1 MQIRL
6 SGYILES
13 IVDGPGLRT
22 VVFTQG
28 CPHHCPGC
36 HNPGTH
42 DFNGGYEMSIED
54 IISEIK
60 KNPLLDGV
68 TLSGGDPMF
77 QVEESLKL
85 AREVKK
91 LGLNVMLYTGYTFE
105 RIIEMGK
112 SNPSYSEILNYL
124 DYLVDGPFILKLRD
138 LTLSF
143 RGSQNQRI
151 IDVPHYLQTNE
162 IKAIEL

>member
-1 MQIRL
+1 MRI
-6 SGYILES
+6 SGLVNDS
-13 IVDGPGLRT
+13 IVDGPGLRFT
-22 VVFTQG
+22 VFTQG
-28 CPHHCPGC
+28 CKHNCLGC
-36 HNPGTH
+36 HNPSTH
-42 DFNGGYEMSIED
+42 SFEGGQEMPIED
-54 IISEIK
+54 IISKIS

-85 AREVKK
+85 AKEVKN
-91 LGLNVMLYTGYTFE
+91 LGLNVMLYTGFTFE

-112 SNPSYSEILNYL
+112 SNPYYKEILNYI

-138 LTLSF
+138 LTLQF

-151 IDVPHYLQTNE
+151 IDVPHYLKTNE
-162 IKAIEL
+162 IKTIEF

>member
-1 MQIRL
+1 MRI
-6 SGYILES
+6 SGLVNDS
-13 IVDGPGLRT
+13 IVDGPGLRFT
-22 VVFTQG
+22 VFTQG
-28 CPHHCPGC
+28 CKHNCPGC

-42 DFNGGYEMSIED
+42 DFNGGYEMDVQD
-54 IISEIK
+54 IVSEIK

-91 LGLNVMLYTGYTFE
+91 LGLNVMLYTGFTFE
-105 RIIEMGK
+105 RIIEMAK
-112 SNPSYSEILNYL
+112 VNPSYKEILNYL

-151 IDVPHYLQTNE
+151 IYVPHYLKTNE

>member
-1 MQIRL
+1 MRI
-6 SGYILES
+6 SGLVNDS
-13 IVDGPGLRT
+13 IVDGPGLRFT
-22 VVFTQG
+22 VFTQG
-28 CPHHCPGC
+28 CKHNCLGC

-42 DFNGGYEMSIED
+42 SFEGGQEMSVEEIVS
-54 IISEIK
+54 IIS

-85 AREVKK
+85 AKEVKK
-91 LGLNVMLYTGYTFE
+91 MGLNVMLYTGFTFE

-112 SNPSYSEILNYL
+112 SNPDYKEILNYI

-138 LTLSF
+138 LTLQF

-151 IDVPHYLQTNE
+151 IDVPHYLKTNE
-162 IKAIEL
+162 IKAIEF

>member
-1 MQIRL
+1 MRI
-6 SGYILES
+6 SGLVNDS
-13 IVDGPGLRT
+13 IVDGPGLRFT
-22 VVFTQG
+22 VFTQG
-28 CPHHCPGC
+28 CKHNCPGC

-42 DFNGGYEMSIED
+42 DFNGGYEMDVND

-85 AREVKK
+85 AKEVKK
-91 LGLNVMLYTGYTFE
+91 LGLNVMLYTGFTFE
-105 RIIEMGK
+105 RIIEMAK
-112 SNPSYSEILNYL
+112 VNPSYKEILNYL

-138 LTLSF
+138 LSLQF

-162 IKAIEL
+162 IKAIELY